1 MDKKYVWLVAGL
13 LIGYLFLGSLLGGV
27 SGFLGGG
34 VRKGSE

>member
-1 MDKKYVWLVAGL
+1 VWFAAGL

-34 VRKGSE
+34 VRKAEG

>member
-1 MDKKYVWLVAGL
+1 MWFAAGL

-34 VRKGSE
+34 VKRAE